1 VKEGIM
7 VSTTTVGSGKFTFEV
22 DKEWGRR
29 DGGLSEFGLVS
40 GVAGDSQDRV
50 YLFIRQP
57 VAEILV
63 LDPEGKLLSRW
74 GAGQFVEPHMI
85 SIDDRDEI
93 YATDISAH
101 TVTRWTLDGTLLQ
114 TWGTPGTTG
123 APGAPFN
130 KPTRAVRTPDGELY
144 VSDGYGQQRVHRFG
158 ADGAL
163 KHSWGE
169 QGTGPGQFALPHAVC
184 VDPRDRVLVCDREN
198 ARVELFDRAGAYL
211 GEWPNLANPM
221 QIYVRDDV
229 LYMAES
235 NQRVSIMTL
244 DGDVLARWGSKG
256 SAPDQFT
263 NAPHSIWADSRGDV
277 YVTEVVDHNKMQ
289 KYTRR

>member
-1 VKEGIM
+1 M
-7 VSTTTVGSGKFTFEV
+7 VSTTTVGSGRFTYEI

-29 DGGLSEFGLVS
+29 SGGLNEFGLVS

-50 YLFIRQP
+50 YLYIRQP
-57 VAEILV
+57 VAEMLV
-63 LDPEGKLLSRW
+63 LDPDGKLLSRW

-85 SIDDRDEI
+85 FIDGNDEI

-101 TVTRWTLDGTLLQ
+101 TVTRWSLDGTLLQ
-114 TWGTPGTTG
+114 TWGTHGVVG

-130 KPTRAVRTPDGELY
+130 KPTRAVATRDGELY
-144 VSDGYGQQRVHRFG
+144 VSDGYGQHRIHRFG
-158 ADGAL
+158 ADGTL
-163 KHSWGE
+163 MQSWGE
-169 QGTGPGQFALPHAVC
+169 QGTGPGQFALPHDVW

-198 ARVELFDRAGAYL
+198 ARVELFDRAGGYL
-211 GEWPNLANPM
+211 GEWPGLANPM
-221 QIYVRDDV
+221 QIFVRDDV

-277 YVTEVVDHNKMQ
+277 YVSEVVEHNKFQ
-289 KYTRR
+289 KYIRRT

>member
-1 VKEGIM
+1 M
-7 VSTTTVGSGKFTFEV
+7 ASTTTVGSGQFTFEV
-22 DKEWGRR
+22 DREWGRR
-29 DGGLSEFGLVS
+29 SPGLSEFGLVS

-50 YLFIRQP
+50 YLYIRQP

-63 LDPEGKLLSRW
+63 LDPAGKLLSRW

-85 SIDDRDEI
+85 FDRRPRRDLRHRHQR
-93 YATDISAH
+93 AH
-101 TVTRWTLDGTLLQ
+101 RSRAGRWTAHRFRRG
-114 TWGTPGTTG
+114 GRRARSG
-123 APGAPFN
+123 A
-130 KPTRAVRTPDGELY
+130 RALRSTNQRALSGRPMAKLY

-158 ADGAL
+158 ADGSS

-169 QGTGPGQFALPHAVC
+169 QGTGPGQFALPHAVWRRSTRPC
-184 VDPRDRVLVCDREN
+184 AGVRSRE
-198 ARVELFDRAGAYL
+198 RACGVVRSRRRAISAS
-211 GEWPNLANPM
+211 GRTWQNPM

-256 SAPDQFT
+256 TAPDQFT

-277 YVTEVVDHNKMQ
+277 YVTEVVEHNKLQ
-289 KYTRR
+289 KYIRRQAG

>member
-1 VKEGIM
+1 M
-7 VSTTTVGSGKFTFEV
+7 ATTTVGTGAFTYEV
-22 DKEWGRR
+22 DKQWGRR
-29 DGGLSEFGLVS
+29 SGGLSEFGLVS

-50 YLFIRQP
+50 YLFIRSP

-63 LDPEGKLLSRW
+63 LNPQGELLARW
-74 GAGQFVEPHMI
+74 GEGQFREPHMI
-85 SIDDRDEI
+85 YVSAHDEI
-93 YATDISAH
+93 FATDISAH
-101 TVTRWTLDGTLLQ
+101 TVTRWTLDGQLLQ
-114 TWGTPGTTG
+114 TWGTPGETG

-130 KPTRAVRTPDGELY
+130 RPTRAVMTSDGELY

-158 ADGAL
+158 ADGQL

-169 QGTGPGQFALPHAVC
+169 QGDGPGQFALPHDVW

-198 ARVELFDRAGAYL
+198 ARVELFDREGGYL
-211 GEWPNLANPM
+211 GEWPGLANPM
-221 QIYVRDDV
+221 QIFVRGDT
-229 LYMAES
+229 LYLAES
-235 NQRVSIMTL
+235 NQRVSILTL

-256 SAPDQFT
+256 DGQDQFT

-277 YVTEVVDHNKMQ
+277 YVSEVVDPNKFQ

>member
-1 VKEGIM
+1 M
-7 VSTTTVGSGKFTFEV
+7 VSTTTVGSGRFTYEV

-29 DGGLSEFGLVS
+29 AGGLNEFGLVS

-50 YLFIRQP
+50 YLYIRQP
-57 VAEILV
+57 VAEMLV
-63 LDPEGKLLSRW
+63 LDPNGKLLSRW

-85 SIDDRDEI
+85 FIDGHDEI

-101 TVTRWTLDGTLLQ
+101 TVTKWTLDGKLLH
-114 TWGTPGTTG
+114 TWGTPGAVG

-130 KPTRAVRTPDGELY
+130 KPTRAVCTPDGELY

-158 ADGAL
+158 ADGQL
-163 KHSWGE
+163 KQSWGSE
-169 QGTGPGQFALPHAVC
+169 GSGPSQFALPHDVW
-184 VDPRDRVLVCDREN
+184 VDTRDRVLVCDREN
-198 ARVELFDRAGAYL
+198 ARVELFSRDGDYL
-211 GEWPNLANPM
+211 GEWPDLANPM
-221 QIYVRDDV
+221 QIFVRDDV

-244 DGDVLARWGSKG
+244 DGEVLARWGSKG
-256 SAPDQFT
+256 TALDQFG

-277 YVTEVVDHNKMQ
+277 YVCEVVEHNKLQ

>member
-1 VKEGIM
+1 M
-7 VSTTTVGSGKFTFEV
+7 TTTTTVGSGQYTFEV
-22 DKEWGRR
+22 DKQWGRGP
-29 DGGLSEFGLVS
+29 GGVSEFGLVS

-50 YLFIRQP
+50 YLFIRAP

-63 LDPEGKLLSRW
+63 LDPRGTLLGRW

-85 SIDDRDEI
+85 FISPADELL
-93 YATDISAH
+93 ATDISAH
-101 TVTRWTLDGTLLQ
+101 TVTRWTLDGQLLH
-114 TWGTPGTTG
+114 TWGTPGQTG

-130 KPTRAVRTPDGELY
+130 KPTRAVLTPDGELY
-144 VSDGYGQQRVHRFG
+144 VSDGYGQRRVHRFG
-158 ADGAL
+158 SDGTL
-163 KHSWGE
+163 KQSWGE
-169 QGTGPGQFALPHAVC
+169 EGTGPGQFALPHDVW

-198 ARVELFDRAGAYL
+198 ARVELFDRAGGYL
-211 GEWPNLANPM
+211 GEWPGLANPM
-221 QIYVRDDV
+221 QIFVRGEV

-235 NQRVSIMTL
+235 NQRVSIMSL

-277 YVTEVVDHNKMQ
+277 YVCEVVEHNHIQ
-289 KYTRR
+289 KYSRR

>member
-1 VKEGIM
+1 M
-7 VSTTTVGSGKFTFEV
+7 VSTTTLGSGKFTYDV

-29 DGGLSEFGLVS
+29 VGGLSEFGLVS

-50 YLFIRQP
+50 YLFIRAP

-63 LDPEGKLLSRW
+63 LDPEGKLLGRW

-85 SIDDRDEI
+85 SIDGRDEI

-114 TWGTPGTTG
+114 TWGTPGATG

-130 KPTRAVRTPDGELY
+130 KPTRAVMTSDGELY
-144 VSDGYGQQRVHRFG
+144 VSDGYGQQRVHRFA
-158 ADGAL
+158 ADGTL

-184 VDPRDRVLVCDREN
+184 VDSRDRVLVCDREN
-198 ARVELFDRAGAYL
+198 ARVELFDRAGTYL
-211 GEWPNLANPM
+211 GEWPDLANPM

-256 SAPDQFT
+256 TGLDQFT
-263 NAPHSIWADSRGDV
+263 NAPHSIWADSHGDV
-277 YVTEVVDHNKMQ
+277 YVSEVVDHNKLQ
-289 KYTRR
+289 KYTRRH